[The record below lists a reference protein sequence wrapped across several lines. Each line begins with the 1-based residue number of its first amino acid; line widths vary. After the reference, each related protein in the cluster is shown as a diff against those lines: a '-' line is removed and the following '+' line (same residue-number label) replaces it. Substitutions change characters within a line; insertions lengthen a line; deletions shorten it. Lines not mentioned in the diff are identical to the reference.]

1 MTDAPVQES
10 GTDER
15 WHLEDEAEFLRRSLT
30 DAEAEHAAGDLSDE
44 DFALLERRDRGRLA
58 EVTTELAE
66 LEAAAK
72 QAAARPGSTR
82 RAGKADQLAES
93 GAPKRRRA
101 RWLAVVG
108 VVALVA
114 GASALVM
121 HLATNRLPGQASSG
135 SITLSGSK
143 LETEQL
149 AQAANLVNQDNIQAA
164 LVLYRKILVAD
175 PNQPEALAESGWLE
189 YEVGSVAKD
198 PKVVAQGR
206 ALVNR
211 AIAADPSSYASHL
224 FLGTIILQQDH
235 DAAAAV
241 AQYKQFLADNPPLSE
256 VQSAAPFIRQ
266 AYTQA
271 GQPLPGSLS
280 G

>member
-1 MTDAPVQES
+1 
-10 GTDER
+10 
-15 WHLEDEAEFLRRSLT
+15 
-30 DAEAEHAAGDLSDE
+30 
-44 DFALLERRDRGRLA
+44 
-58 EVTTELAE
+58 
-66 LEAAAK
+66 
-72 QAAARPGSTR
+72 
-82 RAGKADQLAES
+82 
-93 GAPKRRRA
+93 
-101 RWLAVVG
+101 VVG

-149 AQAANLVNQDNIQAA
+149 AQAADLVNQDNIQAA
-164 LVLYRKILVAD
+164 LVLYRKILAAD

-198 PKVVAQGR
+198 PKVVAQ
-206 ALVNR
+206 
-211 AIAADPSSYASHL
+211 AAPSSTGRSRRTVEL
-224 FLGTIILQQDH
+224 RQPPLPRTIILQQDH